1 MQNQISI
8 FNFRSIEVRTVVRD
22 GEPWFVL
29 SDVVDALGFSRS
41 RDAARMLDDDEKGA
55 HIVRTP
61 GGDQEVIIIN
71 ESGVYS
77 LALRS
82 RKPEAKPF
90 RKWVTKEVLPAI
102 RKTGRYEIPGTQ
114 KALPGKLTAESQDL
128 IKAAVRQRVES
139 LPKEKWGSA
148 SVTLWGAINTKFGT
162 RGVKDGY
169 KNIPDEALSECLS
182 LIARTPLAGEYL
194 PADKI
199 SGEQLDALILDLLC
213 KQRFSLSF
221 IPLEHGLLKPQ
232 IHTHHVNA
240 QTLVP
245 QAVINDVR
253 DRSFNFFPDALIP
266 DLINAIGDRMA
277 GANRSA
283 V

>member
-1 MQNQISI
+1 MNTIPSV
-8 FNFRSIEVRTVVRD
+8 FSFKSSEVRTVVVND
-22 GEPWFVL
+22 EPWFVAA
-29 SDVVDALGFSRS
+29 DVCAVLGMKNHREAI
-41 RDAARMLDDDEKGA
+41 RHLDEDEKGV
-55 HIVRTP
+55 ISNDTL
-61 GGDQEVIIIN
+61 GGAQKISIIN
-71 ESGVYS
+71 ESGLYALV
-77 LALRS
+77 LRS

-90 RKWVTKEVLPAI
+90 IKWVTKEVLPAI

-232 IHTHHVNA
+232 IHTHHINA

-277 GANRSA
+277 GANR
-283 V
+283 